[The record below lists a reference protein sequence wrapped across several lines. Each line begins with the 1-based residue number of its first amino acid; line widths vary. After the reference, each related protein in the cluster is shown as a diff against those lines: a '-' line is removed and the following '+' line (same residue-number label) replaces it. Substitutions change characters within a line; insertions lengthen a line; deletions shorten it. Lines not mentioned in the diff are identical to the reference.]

1 MTLYK
6 LEFEMKN
13 GNFDYIESR
22 NEDSILLDFEDLKA
36 DNNCV
41 YAEMS
46 KLLIYGGIC
55 QDEEVVCGFNR

>member
-22 NEDSILLDFEDLKA
+22 NEWEY
-36 DNNCV
+36 NN
-41 YAEMS
+41 
-46 KLLIYGGIC
+46 G
-55 QDEEVVCGFNR
+55 

>member
-36 DNNCV
+36 DNNYV
-41 YAEMS
+41 YAEVS

-55 QDEEVVCGFNR
+55 QDETVVCGFNR